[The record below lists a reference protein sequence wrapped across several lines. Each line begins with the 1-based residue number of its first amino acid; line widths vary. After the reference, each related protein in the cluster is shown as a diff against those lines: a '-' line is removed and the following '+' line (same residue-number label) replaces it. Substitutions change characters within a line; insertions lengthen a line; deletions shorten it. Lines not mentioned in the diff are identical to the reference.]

1 MTDMNTKVAALRSR
15 LEDAWNCLIKAAAQV
30 RPAYHQVFGIPDY
43 QRYLLHM
50 AEHHPEQTPLSRREF
65 FARAIERKY
74 CRSGAKCC

>member
-1 MTDMNTKVAALRSR
+1 MKSASHVKEIRER
-15 LEDAWNCLIKAAAQV
+15 LAKAFAQL

-43 QRYLLHM
+43 QRYLDHM
-50 AEHHPEQTPLSRREF
+50 VAHHPEQVPLSRREF